1 MSKINSQILADYEKE
16 CAVDARYVEAEMAKH
31 KRKEL
36 QVVAINLE
44 NEKKRNAHLKEKVE
58 VEEAYLSEFNEF
70 QTKWEKKLEKFEEK
84 VESSRLE
91 MMDNQK
97 DQLEIALQKIEE
109 KYSMMFKEDNNT
121 VLNLKKVEKALAK
134 QKRYIEAQKTREEW
148 RKEQENLAIAQ
159 REEIDKKKNDLI
171 NEYELKNKKEVDQFV
186 TKINEMRI
194 DVENERQ
201 KELNRLVQKYDRI
214 KNQLKT
220 IQDSE
225 SKRVK
230 NMKNYKVR
238 DVNETHMNN
247 TSSFINQNNGKFLAS
262 KKKVL
267 MKKIKRLDQTKEL

>member
-1 MSKINSQILADYEKE
+1 MILLDYEKE
-16 CAVDARYVEAEMAKH
+16 CANDARYVEAEMAKH
-31 KRKEL
+31 KVDEL
-36 QVVAINLE
+36 KAIAIKVE

-58 VEEAYLSEFNEF
+58 VEESYLSEFNEF
-70 QTKWEKKLEKFEEK
+70 QSRWEKKLERFEEK

-109 KYSMMFKEDNNT
+109 KYSMMYKEDNNK
-121 VLNLKKVEKALAK
+121 VLGLKRVEKALAK

-159 REEIDKKKNDLI
+159 REEIDKKKNDLM

-201 KELNRLVQKYDRI
+201 KELGRLVQKYDRI